1 MNSEIS
7 ETPGTIALSRS
18 SARTVVRMMANIVEM
33 ACEHEPDLGLMRLV
47 NFIDLYRTYL
57 EQVVVRQS
65 RDEELMTLAGES
77 SVCMPELTLTDC
89 ATFEQFISD
98 SRLLHLAAV
107 AASRESGISVATP
120 PPLKQSAN
128 AILNQEP
135 RSCCQDF

>member
-1 MNSEIS
+1 MDTEIT
-7 ETPGTIALSRS
+7 ETLGTVALSRN
-18 SARTVVRMMANIVEM
+18 SARTVVSTMMNIVEM

-57 EQVVVRQS
+57 EHVVVRQS
-65 RDEELMTLAGES
+65 LDEDLMTLAGEA
-77 SVCMPELTLTDC
+77 SVRTVEPTSTDC

-107 AASRESGISVATP
+107 AASRESGMSVATP

-128 AILNQEP
+128 TI
-135 RSCCQDF
+135 